1 MALST
6 ITGISTVSAT
16 EAEQRALDC
25 YNARY
30 GGCPDGLV
38 SQHSTITYA
47 FTPTYGD
54 ITYYSEIVP
63 TGNQGLWVYASGLTQ
78 GAAKNSWENQIA
90 SGGFNNNNLGQNCQV
105 CTEGVTHHNYTFN
118 DIENILSYYN
128 RVKDVKKLIL
138 TTEKDSVK
146 LLQFNREL
154 TGLEIYFIPIEIEVN
169 DKENFDKKLIEYVS
183 TN

>member
-1 MALST
+1 MSLLST

-47 FTPTYGD
+47 FTPTYGSV
-54 ITYYSEIVP
+54 TYYSEIVP
-63 TGNQGLWVYASGLTQ
+63 TGNQGIWVYASGLTQ
-78 GAAKNSWENQIA
+78 GAAISSWENQIS

-105 CTEGVTHHNYTFN
+105 CTQGVPHISYINNAYGQDELSGHNFYQVDEVIQSAITVEYDVEYHAVSASGYSSTGDALALMAN
-118 DIENILSYYN
+118 TINI
-128 RVKDVKKLIL
+128 
-138 TTEKDSVK
+138 
-146 LLQFNREL
+146 
-154 TGLEIYFIPIEIEVN
+154 
-169 DKENFDKKLIEYVS
+169 
-183 TN
+183 